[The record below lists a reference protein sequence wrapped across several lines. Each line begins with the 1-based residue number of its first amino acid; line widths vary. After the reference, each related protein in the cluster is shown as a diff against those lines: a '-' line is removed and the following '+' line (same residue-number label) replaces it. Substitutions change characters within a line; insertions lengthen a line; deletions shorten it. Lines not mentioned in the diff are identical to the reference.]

1 MGAILD
7 ETACWSVVD
16 KCSSAISF
24 VNITSKTA
32 TLRQAKKM
40 RLASVSGYF
49 MRTEDMFSLK

>member
-1 MGAILD
+1 MRLHAG
-7 ETACWSVVD
+7 SVVD

-24 VNITSKTA
+24 VNITSKTV

-40 RLASVSGYF
+40 RRASVSGYF